1 MSEEAKQIG
10 CVLRI
15 FGAPQMAVQ
24 QAVAGFPA
32 GWHLCR
38 VRCMSRGGETLVA
51 LTAEDKA
58 GLTRAEQSL
67 RTCFPGDLYAQGDT
81 DLAACTVRTLEQHKQ
96 LLVCADAAAGAL
108 VDPRLEAIAAAEKIF
123 DFGSESYTHPQRGP
137 RIQELAQRIAAKT
150 EGGPVQEAAA
160 RLRAACRVAEADLA
174 AACVEKEGGALLL
187 VGGRKN
193 GYWLRAVWE
202 SENPG
207 LWLLDMIRRAAAGL
221 PQAQGTRWVKYGADL
236 PEELSDLPQRPAE
249 APEQGEKTPAPA
261 ASEETPAEGDKPSE
275 PSKEAPNPEAWVPE
289 RNEPLPRPD
298 PAPAAAEPPKKGS
311 GRKWLGRLLV
321 LLLLV
326 VLAAL
331 GAAWYYTGGD
341 LTALPE
347 VLGIK
352 EFSLSGAS
360 LMEIFFIR

>member
-1 MSEEAKQIG
+1 MNEESKQIG

-32 GWHLCR
+32 GWNLCR

-108 VDPRLEAIAAAEKIF
+108 VEPRLEAIAAAEKIF

-137 RIQELAQRIAAKT
+137 RIRELAERIAAKT

-221 PQAQGTRWVKYGADL
+221 PQAEGTRWVKYGAAL
-236 PEELSDLPQRPAE
+236 SEELSSLPERPAE
-249 APEQGEKTPAPA
+249 APEQENQTPAPA
-261 ASEETPAEGDKPSE
+261 APEETPAEASH
-275 PSKEAPNPEAWVPE
+275 SPNQTPDPDAWVPE

-298 PAPAAAEPPKKGS
+298 PAPAAVEQPKKG
-311 GRKWLGRLLV
+311 GGMKWLGRLLV

-326 VLAAL
+326 ALVAL

-341 LTALPE
+341 LAALPE
-347 VLGIK
+347 LLGIK

-360 LMEIFFIR
+360 LMEIFFKR

>member
-1 MSEEAKQIG
+1 MREESKQIG
-10 CVLRI
+10 CVLRL

-32 GWHLCR
+32 GWNLCR

-81 DLAACTVRTLEQHKQ
+81 DLAVCTVKTLEQHKQ

-108 VDPRLEAIAAAEKIF
+108 VEPRLEAIAAAEKIF

-137 RIQELAQRIAAKT
+137 RIRELAEKIAAKT

-193 GYWLRAVWE
+193 GYWFRAVWE

-207 LWLLDMIRRAAAGL
+207 LWLLDMIRRAAADL

-236 PEELSDLPQRPAE
+236 PEELSDLPQRPAD
-249 APEQGEKTPAPA
+249 APEQEEKTPAPA
-261 ASEETPAEGDKPSE
+261 AEETPE
-275 PSKEAPNPEAWVPE
+275 PAKETPDPEAWVPE

-298 PAPAAAEPPKKGS
+298 PAPAAAQQPKKG
-311 GRKWLGRLLV
+311 GGMKWLARLLV
-321 LLLLV
+321 LLLLA
-326 VLAAL
+326 VLVAL
-331 GAAWYYTGGD
+331 AVAWYYTGGD
-341 LTALPE
+341 LSALPE
-347 VLGIK
+347 LLGIK

-360 LMEIFFIR
+360 LMEIFFKR